1 MRRSTFAVLIM
12 FMLVLVLAL
21 AAFAPGAA
29 AKSATFPPVIPLPDN
44 FNGEGVATGSGPV
57 IYAGSLANGAIYE
70 ADLITGEGQILVAG
84 EEGRVSVGMDFDQR
98 SGFLFVAGGPNG
110 VGRVYDTA
118 NGDLLAVY
126 PMPGGGAFGDFIND
140 VIVTGD
146 AAFFT
151 NSFAPVFYRVPLG
164 PGGELPGTDPDVIPL
179 GGEWQQVDGP
189 FVFNAN
195 GIEATQDGR
204 YLLVVNSS
212 TQTLY
217 RVDPDTGEA
226 TAVDLGGYALANGD
240 GLLLNGRTLYVVQN
254 QLNQIAEFAMAADFL
269 SGENTDI
276 ITDAD
281 FRVPTTAAKFGPYLY
296 AVNARFGQD
305 TTADPTFEIVQVN
318 R

>member
-1 MRRSTFAVLIM
+1 MRRPTLSVSIL
-12 FMLVLVLAL
+12 FMLILVLAL

-29 AKSATFPPVIPLPDN
+29 AKSAAFPPVIPLPDN

-57 IYAGSLANGAIYE
+57 IYAGSLADGSIYE
-70 ADLITGEGQILVAG
+70 ADLATGEGQILVAG
-84 EEGRVSVGMDFDQR
+84 EEGRLSVGMDFDQR
-98 SGFLFVAGGPNG
+98 SGFLFVAGGTNG

-126 PMPGGGAFGDFIND
+126 PMPPGGFIND

-146 AAFFT
+146 AAYFT

-164 PGGELPGTDPDVIPL
+164 PGGELPATDPDVIPL
-179 GGEWQQVDGP
+179 GGDWQQAGG
-189 FVFNAN
+189 FSAN
-195 GIEATQDGR
+195 GIEASQDGR
-204 YLLVVNSS
+204 YLLIVNSG

-217 RVDPDTGEA
+217 RVDPGTGVA
-226 TAVDLGGYALANGD
+226 TAVDLNGYALANGD

-254 QLNQIAEFAMAADFL
+254 QLNQIVEFAMAADFL

-276 ITDAD
+276 ITDDA

-305 TTADPTFEIVQVN
+305 TEIDPTFEIVQVN